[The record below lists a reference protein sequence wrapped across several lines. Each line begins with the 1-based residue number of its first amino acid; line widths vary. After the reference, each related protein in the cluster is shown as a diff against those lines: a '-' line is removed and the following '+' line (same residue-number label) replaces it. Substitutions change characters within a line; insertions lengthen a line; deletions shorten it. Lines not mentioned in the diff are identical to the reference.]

1 MQNFR
6 YVHCLLVHPFG
17 RPFILLLDL
26 VLMTNQMKVNTS
38 RGIVTHAIFLWEE
51 DTESSPTT
59 THIAKTTYIVIHFI
73 PPFYTFHHLILFVLK
88 FYFGAFFMHHLFVI

>member
-6 YVHCLLVHPFG
+6 SVHCLLVHPFG

-38 RGIVTHAIFLWEE
+38 RGIVTQAIFLWEE
-51 DTESSPTT
+51 DTEFYKPPLPLPPPTFP
-59 THIAKTTYIVIHFI
+59 KL
-73 PPFYTFHHLILFVLK
+73 PIL
-88 FYFGAFFMHHLFVI
+88 

>member
-6 YVHCLLVHPFG
+6 SVHCLLVHPFG

-38 RGIVTHAIFLWEE
+38 RGIVTQAIFLWEE
-51 DTESSPTT
+51 DTE
-59 THIAKTTYIVIHFI
+59 
-73 PPFYTFHHLILFVLK
+73 FYKEYFLNCRVFNSAFAQTFYDECAIFLTGFNLVLF
-88 FYFGAFFMHHLFVI
+88 